1 MESTKTNEKIKT
13 ASIENL
19 HADHRKRMKE
29 KFLKYGLKQF
39 SEHEKIELL
48 LYYSIPRADT
58 NPIAHR
64 LLNKFGSIRNMV
76 NANIHQLASIDGIGQ
91 NSAMLIK
98 LFYEFMREYNR
109 QVANDFTIIK
119 NQLIAKQ
126 YVEQIFKGVPK
137 EEFYVICLS
146 ADSRIIDARSMS
158 VGTTHRVD
166 VTIRAVTDYVFKQNC
181 ERIIIAHNHPN
192 NTSQPSDND
201 IRMTCKIFNSCILN
215 DIDIL
220 DHIIYSD
227 FGCYSFSESGLM
239 TKLKQTVIQML
250 KFNLDPDTISK
261 FTTSVAEYLTIP
273 ETPLEE
279 SKRKVLKDFLNTTSK
294 VKKTNKPKKN

>member
-1 MESTKTNEKIKT
+1 MKSTLTKDEIKKQANE
-13 ASIENL
+13 NP

-29 KFLKYGLKQF
+29 KFIKHGLEPF
-39 SEHEKIELL
+39 SEHEKIEML
-48 LYYSIPRADT
+48 LYYAIPRADT

-64 LLNKFGSIRNMV
+64 LLKKFGSIRNIV
-76 NANIHQLASIDGIGQ
+76 NANIHQLSNVNGVGP
-91 NSAMLIK
+91 NSAILIK

-109 QVANDFTIIK
+109 QVANDFTTIG

-126 YVEQIFKGVPK
+126 YVEQIFKGVPN

-146 ADSRIIDARSMS
+146 ADSKIIDARSMS
-158 VGTTHRVD
+158 VGTAHRVD

-201 IRMTCKIFNSCILN
+201 IRMTCKVFNSCILN

-227 FGCYSFSESGLM
+227 FGCYSFAESGLM
-239 TKLKQTVIQML
+239 TKLKQTVIEML
-250 KFNLDPDTISK
+250 KFNLDPETVNR
-261 FTTSVAEYLTIP
+261 FTTSVSGYLTIP
-273 ETPLEE
+273 ENPLED

-294 VKKTNKPKKN
+294 VKKANKPKKT